1 MIIKVLGMGCPNCK
15 KLEASA
21 KAAIKDSSIEIEI
34 QKITD
39 INEIISHGV
48 IKTPSLIINNKI
60 KSQGKIPDVASI
72 KQWITETLQEN

>member
-15 KLEASA
+15 KLEAFT
-21 KAAIKDSSIEIEI
+21 KAAIKDSGIGIEI

-60 KSQGKIPDVASI
+60 KSQGKIPDAVTI
-72 KQWITETLQEN
+72 KRWIIEALQEN